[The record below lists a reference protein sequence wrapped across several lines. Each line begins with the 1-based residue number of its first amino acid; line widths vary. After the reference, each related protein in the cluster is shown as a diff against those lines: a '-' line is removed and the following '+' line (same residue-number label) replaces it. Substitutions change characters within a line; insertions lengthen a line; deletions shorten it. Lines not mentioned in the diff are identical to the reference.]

1 MRPSARLW
9 RGARHPVSLLPPA
22 PPATPGRPRVQGV
35 AAPLRL
41 WHQELRRL
49 QAATCTLYSNWES
62 ATLYSSVAQFAERL
76 GAVQHRN
83 DAQHVLVVGRSYHEA
98 VRDEI
103 RRLKAGK

>member
-1 MRPSARLW
+1 MLAKPQHWLTFTREVAFAPIN
-9 RGARHPVSLLPPA
+9 PIPTSLEEQ
-22 PPATPGRPRVQGV
+22 VV
-35 AAPLRL
+35 ADQIRL